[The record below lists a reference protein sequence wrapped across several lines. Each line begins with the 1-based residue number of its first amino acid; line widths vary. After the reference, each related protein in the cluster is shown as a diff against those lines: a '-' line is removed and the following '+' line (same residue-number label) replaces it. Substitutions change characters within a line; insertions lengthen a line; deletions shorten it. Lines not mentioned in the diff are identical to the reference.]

1 MIDESDDY
9 KRRKERARQ
18 QQADQSQRGRDI
30 GKLPPVK
37 DAARRE
43 ACRLNLRLYLE
54 TYHANKFPLAW
65 SADHIEAISRIQ
77 ETILNGGY
85 FAYAMARGSG
95 KTTMVVPSCEWA
107 ACYGHRRFIVPI
119 GATGPH
125 AQQMLQTIKLDFE
138 TNDALAEDFP
148 EICYPIRKLE
158 GINNRASGQLCCG
171 ERTRIKITDKYLI
184 LPSVREGEGWTQSS
198 GVIIKPAGLL
208 AAVRGMQF
216 MDTSGQVVRPDV
228 CILDDPQTDESARRP
243 AQVEKRKRTIEN
255 GVLGLAGPGK
265 KIACAMPCTIIA
277 PNDLADQY
285 LNRDTHPE
293 WRGQISRLMKSMPSE
308 EAMKLWQKYREI
320 RQDSLREHEDIRDA
334 TAFYVANRAAMIEGA
349 EASWPQ
355 RFNPDQIDAIQFGMD
370 QWAENESRFWA
381 EFQNA
386 PLAKEQAD
394 IETIKADELLKRCNG
409 IARGELP
416 DWATKLTAFID
427 VQQDILPWVVTV
439 WADDLTGAIVDYGCF
454 PEQHKRYWT
463 LRTLD
468 RKLRGATHQPTVE
481 TAISA
486 GLGILLDDLAS
497 RQYSGQAIR
506 WIGVDANWEIS
517 KKIVYQASK
526 SRRLV
531 HPYHGR
537 FVGAA
542 SLPMDLWKKQVGER
556 LGTFWRMKTGRI
568 VTADINAWKSIV
580 CKRLKADI
588 GKPGSIEFYG
598 DKPRLHELLADQ
610 LSAEFGVTV
619 KGRGREVQE
628 WKLKPGLDNH
638 FWDCLVGCAVGASIL
653 GGGQELSGKRQ
664 PGGSDPAPKRRTFAE
679 IQAARRAERE
689 RQQRAS

>member
-1 MIDESDDY
+1 MEHRDGYDQ
-9 KRRKERARQ
+9 RKERSRA
-18 QQADQSQRGRDI
+18 QQADQSVKGRDI

-37 DAARRE
+37 DPARRE
-43 ACRLNLRLYLE
+43 ACRHDLRAYLE
-54 TYHANKFPLAW
+54 TYHANKFPLEW
-65 SADHIEAISRIQ
+65 SPDHVEAIKRI
-77 ETILNGGY
+77 EEIILQGGY

-95 KTTMVVPSCEWA
+95 KTTIVVPSCEWA

-138 TNDALAEDFP
+138 TNDILAEDFP

-158 GINNRASGQLCCG
+158 GINNRASGQLCQR

-184 LPSVREGEGWTQSS
+184 LPSIREGQDWTASS

-216 MDTSGQVVRPDV
+216 MNTSGEVVRPDV

-277 PNDLADQY
+277 PNDLAAQY
-285 LNRDTHPE
+285 LDRERYPE
-293 WRGQISRLMKSMPSE
+293 WRGQISRLMASMPSE
-308 EAMKLWQKYREI
+308 SAMKLWQKYREI

-334 TAFYVANRAAMIEGA
+334 TAFYVANREAMREGA
-349 EASWPQ
+349 RASWPQ
-355 RFNPDQIDAIQFGMD
+355 RYNPDQIDAIQFAMD
-370 QWAENESRFWA
+370 QWAENEGRFWA
-381 EFQNA
+381 EYQNA
-386 PLAKEQAD
+386 PLAEEQAD
-394 IETIKADELLKRCNG
+394 IETLKPKDLMLRCNG
-409 IARGELP
+409 FDKQQIP
-416 DWATKLTAFID
+416 PWATKITAFID
-427 VQQDILPWVVTV
+427 VQQDVLPWLVAA
-439 WADDLTGAIVDYGCF
+439 WADDLTGAVIDYGCW
-454 PEQHKRYWT
+454 PDQHKRYWT

-468 RKLRGATHQPTVE
+468 RKLRGATGMPTIE
-481 TAISA
+481 TAITA
-486 GLGILLDDLAS
+486 GLSTLLDDLS
-497 RQYSGQAIR
+497 ERDYQGQKIK
-506 WIGVDANWEIS
+506 WIGVDANWELS

-542 SLPMDLWKKQVGER
+542 SLPMDLWKKQAGER
-556 LGTFWRMKTGRI
+556 QGTFWRIKTGRI
-568 VTADINAWKSIV
+568 VTSDINAWKSIV
-580 CKRLKADI
+580 CKRLKSEI
-588 GKPGSIEFYG
+588 GKSGSIEFYG
-598 DKPRLHELLADQ
+598 SQPRSHELLADQ
-610 LSAEFGVTV
+610 LSAEYGVTV

-628 WKLKPGLDNH
+628 WKLKPGQDNH
-638 FWDCLVGCAVGASIL
+638 WWDCLVGCAVGASIL
-653 GGGQELSGKRQ
+653 GGGSELAGKRQ
-664 PGGSDPAPKRRTFAE
+664 VPDDQKPTRSRRTFAE

-689 RQQRAS
+689 RRETG